1 MKSLQMLPSLDLGG
15 VERGVIDL
23 ARALK
28 KRGEDL
34 VVISSGGALVA
45 ELQRMGISH
54 YQLPVHKK
62 SIFSLSLVP
71 RIAEIIEKERI
82 DVVHARSRVP
92 AWLGWLAARKTHRP
106 FVTTCHGYYSNHIMS
121 WIMGWGKRVIVIS
134 RVIGRHMIDDF
145 HTAPERI
152 RLIHRGVDLTQ
163 FMTASRPPQGKR
175 PYRII
180 NIGRLSPI
188 KGQLEFL
195 KAVHEMRRQVPN
207 LEVWLVGSE
216 HKSKTKYTEL
226 LQKTIAQLN
235 LEDCVKMM
243 GTRRDIPELLA
254 QSDLMVLGTLVPEA
268 FGRVIIEAGAV
279 GTPVIATSLGGV
291 LDIIDSGTHGILV
304 TPGDISGMAAAMTEL
319 AKDKKKAAL
328 YAENLR
334 KKVYEQFSLDK
345 MADETLAVYK
355 EAARD
360 KKILFIKLG
369 ALGDVILSIPSL
381 RMLRERFPDA
391 SISVLVDRKLA
402 PILSQVP
409 YIDEIIPVDRNRLSE
424 LPYFLKTARK
434 IRKQGFDISVDIQN
448 SKWTHLLAYFGGAQ
462 ERYGFKRGFFGRLLN
477 RPDANF
483 DAVEPPVKHQFR
495 ILSKLGVRKLD
506 DTLELRSDKESDAR
520 VMEMLPKDAEFLS
533 SKKVGLIIGSSPKW
547 PTKRW
552 PLENFRVLAKK
563 LTQELKCRVI
573 LIGSSEDQ
581 NAAKELEN
589 EKGILN
595 LTGKT
600 SLADLVPLISR
611 LDVLVSGDTA
621 PLHIA
626 AAVQTKITALFGPTD
641 PKRHMPPASGAQVFV
656 KNLACQPC
664 YSGTCRNTDQL
675 ACLKQIS
682 VNEVFLSV
690 QRQLVKK
697 EKLESQMVP
706 GA

>member
-62 SIFSLSLVP
+62 SLFSLSLVP

-82 DVVHARSRVP
+82 DIVHARSRVP
-92 AWLGWLAARKTHRP
+92 GWLGWLAARKTNRP
-106 FVTTCHGYYSNHIMS
+106 FVTTCHGYYSNHLLS
-121 WIMGWGKRVIVIS
+121 WVMGWGKRVIVIS

-145 HTAPERI
+145 RTAPERI
-152 RLIHRGVDLTQ
+152 RLIHRGVDLAHFSVPARAQ
-163 FMTASRPPQGKR
+163 EKR
-175 PYRII
+175 PFRII

-195 KAVHEMRRQVPN
+195 KAVHEMKRHVSN

-235 LEDCVKMM
+235 LESCVKML

-268 FGRVIIEAGAV
+268 FGRVIIEAGAI

-291 LDIIDSGTHGILV
+291 LDIIDSGTHGLLV
-304 TPGDISGMAAAMTEL
+304 APGDISGMAAAMLEIYR
-319 AKDKKKAAL
+319 DKKKAAQ
-328 YAENLR
+328 YAENL
-334 KKVYEQFSLDK
+334 KTKVYEQFSLEK

-381 RMLRERFPDA
+381 RMLKDRFPEA
-391 SISVLVDRKLA
+391 SLSVLVDRKLA

-409 YIDEIIPVDRNRLSE
+409 YIDEIIPVDRHRLSE

-434 IRKQGFDISVDIQN
+434 LRKQGFDISVDIQN
-448 SKWTHLLAYFGGAQ
+448 SKWTHLLAFFGGAR

-477 RPDANF
+477 RPDNSF
-483 DAVEPPVKHQFR
+483 NAVEPPVKHQFR
-495 ILSKLGVRKLD
+495 ILSKMGVRKMD
-506 DTLELRSDKESDAR
+506 DRLELWSDAESETR
-520 VMEMLPKDAEFLS
+520 MDILLPLDAEFARA
-533 SKKVGLIIGSSPKW
+533 KKIGLIIGSSPQW

-552 PLENFRVLAKK
+552 PLESFRALIKK
-563 LTQELKCRVI
+563 LTQELKCRVL
-573 LIGSSEDQ
+573 LIGSPEDQ
-581 NAAKELEN
+581 TAAAELEK
-589 EKGILN
+589 EPGVLN

-600 SLADLVPLISR
+600 SLPDLVPLIKR

-626 AAVQTKITALFGPTD
+626 AAVQTPITALFGPTD
-641 PKRHMPPASGAQVFV
+641 PKRHMPPAQNAYVLV
-656 KNLACQPC
+656 KNLSCQPC
-664 YSGTCRNTDQL
+664 YKGTCVNPEQL

-682 VNEVFLSV
+682 VNEVFQSV
-690 QRQLVKK
+690 FRQLQKK
-697 EKLESQMVP
+697 EKLENQMVP